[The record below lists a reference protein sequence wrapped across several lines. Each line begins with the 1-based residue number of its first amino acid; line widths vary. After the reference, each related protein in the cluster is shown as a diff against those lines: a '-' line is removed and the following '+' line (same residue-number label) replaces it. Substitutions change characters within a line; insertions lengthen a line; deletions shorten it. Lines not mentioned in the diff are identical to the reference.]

1 MAATSLNL
9 GQYLYRL
16 IRQIDET
23 KMSTLW
29 VANEETH
36 GPASPAGNQV
46 IIKIARM
53 SETRYSLTN
62 QRAIEN
68 EEKWLI
74 ALEHPNIVRLRPI
87 AEKHSSR
94 QTVYRAR
101 SDLPGSPW
109 FLVTD
114 FLPGGDLYSLL
125 GDCEKLPV
133 SLALEIAERVGSALS
148 YLHAKNCIHCDI
160 KPRNILFR
168 QRPSGYRLTADTQPI
183 VIDFGIAKN
192 PSDGPQLASGTPRWI
207 TPELA
212 DALKDGRKV
221 EVQPSWDTY
230 ALGLV
235 LYTMVSGR
243 KPELDTPGRASWTT
257 ITAGD
262 LAGDPSVKQMAPLVR
277 GLNELI
283 TRTTAERPRD
293 RISAADFTSEL
304 QRLLGMVQTPLPT
317 TQRQPRRRSPWWVWA
332 GAAAAFLL
340 VAVVLWMARPTGD
353 SGAPP
358 PPQMTSAPAENSAD
372 GAPAVAAALTDT
384 PTRTPTV
391 TPTVTKP
398 TSTRVHTPTHTHTPI
413 PTATAT
419 ARPSTNT
426 PSTTPLPP
434 TNTPSATP
442 RTATS
447 TPSATVQAG
456 DGPTSTPLSPTSTPL
471 PPTKTPTPTPRS
483 TTPTPSSTPTTH
495 GIAAPS
501 IDMQVTLTEPADG
514 ASGQGLI
521 RFSWKPSRPLRDNEC
536 FEVRFW
542 QDSTDN
548 WASGWGIWGANRDS
562 YVVGRRFDDDYERT
576 TGYRLSPDSTYFW
589 GVLLVENC
597 SAYQTNQY
605 SPLRL
610 VSPVRSFTYG
620 TAEN

>member
-9 GQYLYRL
+9 GQYLYRP

-125 GDCEKLPV
+125 GDSEKLPV

-332 GAAAAFLL
+332 GATAVFLL
-340 VAVVLWMARPTGD
+340 VAALLWMARPTGEQ
-353 SGAPP
+353 GAR
-358 PPQMTSAPAENSAD
+358 PPQMTSAPAENSA
-372 GAPAVAAALTDT
+372 GGVPAALTDT
-384 PTRTPTV
+384 PTRTPTI

-419 ARPSTNT
+419 LHR
-426 PSTTPLPP
+426 P

-442 RTATS
+442 RPVTVTSTATS
-447 TPSATVQAG
+447 SANASSTKTPGT
-456 DGPTSTPLSPTSTPL
+456 PTSTALP
-471 PPTKTPTPTPRS
+471 PPTKTPIPSPTKTPTSRPA
-483 TTPTPSSTPTTH
+483 T
-495 GIAAPS
+495 AAPATPVQITGKATPAS
-501 IDMQVTLTEPADG
+501 SAPSVEMQVILDAPANG
-514 ASGQGLI
+514 FSTQGKITFEWAS
-521 RFSWKPSRPLRDNEC
+521 SRQLLDNEC
-536 FEVRFW
+536 FEVRLW
-542 QDSTDN
+542 SGTPDN
-548 WASGWGIWGANRDS
+548 WRNGEGIANAGKNTS
-562 YVVGRRFDDDYERT
+562 LTVTLQKDYAQA
-576 TGYRLSPDSTYFW
+576 YW
-589 GVLLVENC
+589 GVLLAEDC
-597 SAYQTNQY
+597 IAYRAGQQT
-605 SPLRL
+605 PLRL
-610 VSPVRSFTYG
+610 VSPVYTLSYD
-620 TAEN
+620 AEGD